1 MTAGPS
7 HVRDSRH
14 VTKITS
20 PSPRSLLMSRPYLRG
35 FTNTLALVKKA
46 ATWKPVQSE
55 KLTSRILEMNVRDKA
70 FREVK
75 QCEVLMFPL
84 ENNSN

>member
-1 MTAGPS
+1 M
-7 HVRDSRH
+7 
-14 VTKITS
+14 
-20 PSPRSLLMSRPYLRG
+20 
-35 FTNTLALVKKA
+35 LALVKKA

-55 KLTSRILEMNVRDKA
+55 KLTSRILEMNVRDEA